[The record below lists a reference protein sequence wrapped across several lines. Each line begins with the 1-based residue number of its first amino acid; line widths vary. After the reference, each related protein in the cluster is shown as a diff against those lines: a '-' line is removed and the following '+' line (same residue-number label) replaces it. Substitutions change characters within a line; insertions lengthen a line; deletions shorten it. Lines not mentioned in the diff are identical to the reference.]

1 MKNLEQQFRELFEE
15 FADRLATSDCDQI
28 RELVDANELGVAFE
42 NFCTQLFEWDA
53 PCSAEQYGRI
63 ESIGKAMGISADYWK
78 NLEST

>member
-1 MKNLEQQFRELFEE
+1 MKNLEQQFRELVDEL
-15 FADRLATSDCDQI
+15 ADRLAISDCDQI

-53 PCSAEQYGRI
+53 VCSAEQYRRI
-63 ESIGKAMGISADYWK
+63 EFIGKAMGISADYWK